1 MAGTLPLP
9 ATLQSRTAAQV
20 SAKTLSIPWYIWC
33 NVIAVACSVVGGV
46 WDISWHESVGRDS
59 FWTPAHLLMQLCG
72 ILSGFGCGYLIL
84 DTTFR
89 KDSALRANS
98 VSVWGFRGPLG
109 AFICAW
115 GAVGMITSA
124 PFDNWWHNAY
134 GLDVKILSPP
144 HILLALG
151 MTGIRFGTL
160 VMVLAEF
167 NRAAGGYRARLERI
181 LFFCFMFLLGM
192 TVGIM
197 QEDTFRMFMHGARF
211 YLVVMFVVPIW
222 FAAAARASENRWAA
236 TIVTAFYTAMHL
248 AFMWILQLIPAE
260 PKLGPVYQ
268 KITHL
273 VPPDFPL
280 LMIVPAIVF
289 DTLRRQLTTQNQA
302 NAGQPSPSI
311 SRWSNPWIQSAIL
324 GAATLASFLAAQ
336 WPFANFLM
344 SPASRNWFFATDNF
358 PYFVPPTTHW
368 GSYSWLPTE
377 STPTQFAVRM
387 LLALVAAILMTRLGL
402 TWGNWMQRIR
412 R

>member
-1 MAGTLPLP
+1 MADTLPLP
-9 ATLQSRTAAQV
+9 ATLQSRTEARV
-20 SAKTLSIPWYIWC
+20 SAKSLSIPWYIWC
-33 NVIAVACSVVGGV
+33 NVFAVACSVVGGV
-46 WDISWHESVGRDS
+46 WDISWHESVGRDT
-59 FWTPAHLLMQLCG
+59 FWTPAHLLIQLCG
-72 ILSGFGCGYLIL
+72 ILAGFGCGYLIL

-89 KDSALRANS
+89 KDSPLRAHS

-160 VMVLAEF
+160 VMVLAEV
-167 NRAAGGYRARLERI
+167 NRATAEYRARLERV

-197 QEDTFRMFMHGARF
+197 QEDTFRMFMHGAKF
-211 YLVVMFVVPIW
+211 YLVVMLVTPIW
-222 FAAAARASENRWAA
+222 FAAASRASENRWAA
-236 TIVTAFYTAMHL
+236 TIVTGFYTAMHL
-248 AFMWILQLIPAE
+248 CFMWILQLIPAE

-289 DTLRRQLTTQNQA
+289 DLIRRRITDLNRWAQA
-302 NAGQPSPSI
+302 
-311 SRWSNPWIQSAIL
+311 AIL
-324 GAATLASFLAAQ
+324 GAASLISFLAVQ

-344 SPASRNWFFATDNF
+344 SPASRNWFFATNNA
-358 PYFVPPTTHW
+358 PYFMPPSSHW
-368 GSYSWLPTE
+368 ARYAWLPTE
-377 STPTQFAVRM
+377 STPTQFAVVM
-387 LLALVAAILMTRLGL
+387 FMALAAAILMTRLGL
-402 TWGNWMQRIR
+402 SWGDWMR
-412 R
+412 RLRR

>member
-1 MAGTLPLP
+1 MADTLPLP
-9 ATLQSRTAAQV
+9 VTLKSRTAERV
-20 SAKTLSIPWYIWC
+20 SAKTQSIPWYIWC
-33 NVIAVACSVVGGV
+33 NVLAVASSVVGGV
-46 WDISWHESVGRDS
+46 WDISWHESVGRDT
-59 FWTPAHLLMQLCG
+59 FWTPAHLLIQLCG
-72 ILSGFGCGYLIL
+72 ILSGLGCGYLIL
-84 DTTFR
+84 STTFR
-89 KDSALRANS
+89 KDAPLRANS
-98 VSVWGFRGPLG
+98 VSIWGFRGPLG
-109 AFICAW
+109 AFMCAW

-160 VMVLAEF
+160 VLVLAEV
-167 NRAAGGYRARLERI
+167 NRAAGEYRARLERI

-197 QEDTFRMFMHGARF
+197 QEDTFRMYMHGAKF
-211 YLVVMFVVPIW
+211 YVVTMFVVPVW
-222 FAAAARASENRWAA
+222 FAAASRASENRWAA
-236 TIVTAFYTAMHL
+236 TIFTGFYTAMHL
-248 AFMWILQLIPAE
+248 AFLWILQLIPAE

-289 DTLRRQLTTQNQA
+289 DVVRRRITSLNRWTQA
-302 NAGQPSPSI
+302 
-311 SRWSNPWIQSAIL
+311 AIL
-324 GAATLASFLAAQ
+324 GAASLASFMAAQ

-344 SPASRNWFFATDNF
+344 SPASRNWFFATNNF
-358 PYFVPPTTHW
+358 PYFVPTTTPW
-368 GSYSWLPTE
+368 GSYAWLPTE
-377 STPTQFAVRM
+377 TTPVQFALRM
-387 LLALVAAILMTRLGL
+387 LLALAAGTLMTRVGL
-402 TWGNWMQRIR
+402 SWGDWMRRIR

>member
-1 MAGTLPLP
+1 MADTLPLP
-9 ATLQSRTAAQV
+9 ATLQSRAAERV

-33 NVIAVACSVVGGV
+33 NVLAVASSVVGGV
-46 WDISWHESVGRDS
+46 WDISWHESVGRDT
-59 FWTPAHLLMQLCG
+59 FWTPAHLLIQLCG
-72 ILSGFGCGYLIL
+72 ILSGLGCGYLIL
-84 DTTFR
+84 STTFR
-89 KDSALRANS
+89 KDAPLRATS
-98 VSVWGFRGPLG
+98 VSIWGFRGPLG
-109 AFICAW
+109 AFMCAW

-160 VMVLAEF
+160 VLVLAEV
-167 NRAAGGYRARLERI
+167 NRAAGEYRARLERI

-197 QEDTFRMFMHGARF
+197 QEDTFRMYMHGARF
-211 YLVVMFVVPIW
+211 YVVIMFVMPVW
-222 FAAAARASENRWAA
+222 FAAASRASENRWAA
-236 TIVTAFYTAMHL
+236 TIVTGCYTAMHL
-248 AFMWILQLIPAE
+248 AFMWILELIPAE

-289 DTLRRQLTTQNQA
+289 DVVRRRITTLNRWTQA
-302 NAGQPSPSI
+302 
-311 SRWSNPWIQSAIL
+311 AIL
-324 GAATLASFLAAQ
+324 GAASLASFMAVQ

-344 SPASRNWFFATDNF
+344 SPASRNWFFATNNF
-358 PYFVPPTTHW
+358 PYFVPPTTPW
-368 GSYSWLPTE
+368 GSHAWLLTE
-377 STPTQFAVRM
+377 TTPIQFALRL
-387 LLALVAAILMTRLGL
+387 LLALAAGTLMTCVGL
-402 TWGNWMQRIR
+402 SWGDWMRRIR

>member
-9 ATLQSRTAAQV
+9 ATLQSRTAARV
-20 SAKTLSIPWYIWC
+20 SAKSLTIPWYIWC

-46 WDISWHESVGRDS
+46 WDISWHETVGRDT
-59 FWTPAHLLMQLCG
+59 FWTPAHLLIQLCG
-72 ILSGFGCGYLIL
+72 ILAGFGCGYLIL
-84 DTTFR
+84 STTFR
-89 KDSALRANS
+89 KDAPLRANS

-109 AFICAW
+109 AFLCAW
-115 GAVGMITSA
+115 GSVGMITSA

-160 VMVLAEF
+160 VLVLAEV
-167 NRAAGGYRARLERI
+167 NRATGEYRARLERV

-197 QEDTFRMFMHGARF
+197 QEDTFRMYMHGAKF
-211 YLVVMFVVPIW
+211 YVVIMFVMPVW
-222 FAAAARASENRWAA
+222 FAAASRASENRWAA
-236 TIVTAFYTAMHL
+236 TIVTGFYTAMHL
-248 AFMWILQLIPAE
+248 AFMWMLQLIPAE

-289 DTLRRQLTTQNQA
+289 DVVRRRITTLNRWTQA
-302 NAGQPSPSI
+302 
-311 SRWSNPWIQSAIL
+311 AIL
-324 GAATLASFLAAQ
+324 GAASLASFMAVQ

-344 SPASRNWFFATDNF
+344 SPASRNWFFATNNL
-358 PYFVPPTTHW
+358 PYFVPPTTPW
-368 GSYSWLPTE
+368 GSYAWLLTE
-377 STPTQFAVRM
+377 TTPIQFALRL
-387 LLALVAAILMTRLGL
+387 LLALAAGTLVTRVGL
-402 TWGNWMQRIR
+402 SWGDWMRRIR